1 MGSWF
6 SLPMSY
12 QEFGGGGI
20 GSLDMV
26 TKLEVD
32 DGK

>member
-1 MGSWF
+1 
-6 SLPMSY
+6 MSY

-32 DGK
+32 DGKWGG